1 MSIRVPNPLKGGWCY
16 CVCTHPDD
24 GVDARCAL
32 QSLII
37 DGALVYRWLF
47 FPDDK
52 KAVFELYDWDG
63 DLAYTIYTQKDGSVV
78 ERFGYECIVTVKRDM
93 QQCVHIHIVADA
105 PYTFITR
112 EDAKKI
118 VHIHTDPFT
127 SVYRDEIP

>member
-1 MSIRVPNPLKGGWCY
+1 MSIQVPTPLEDGWCY
-16 CVCTHPDD
+16 CVCTDD
-24 GVDARCAL
+24 GVDTRCAL

-63 DLAYTIYTQKDGSVV
+63 DLAYTVYTQNDGSVV
-78 ERFGYECIVTVKRDM
+78 ERFGYECIVTVKNDNA
-93 QQCVHIHIVADA
+93 QQLIHVVADA
-105 PYTFITR
+105 TYTFITR

-118 VHIHTDPFT
+118 VHMHTDPFT
-127 SVYRDEIP
+127 SVYRGEIP